1 MKVILI
7 IGKKRAGKTTLASTL
22 IKKLA
27 RPNTYIYD
35 INNEYTTKFGI
46 PNSYKGPINEDE
58 FLKEVQFKKNSMLV
72 FEEASIYLGTHGQ
85 EKILKDIISRS
96 RHTNNVILL
105 IFHSIAFVP
114 VYIFSFSDYVG
125 LFKTNDFRASL
136 DNKIRKNENLISI
149 YDRVRLNSNP
159 HYFELFENNT

>member
-46 PNSYKGPINEDE
+46 PNLYKGKINEIE
-58 FLKEVQFKKNSMLV
+58 FLKEVQHKKNSMLV
-72 FEEASIYLGTHGQ
+72 FEEASTYFSTHSQAQ
-85 EKILKDIISRS
+85 ELKDILARS

-114 VYIFSFSDYVG
+114 VYIFAFADYVG

-159 HYFELFENNT
+159 HYFEFFENNT

>member
-27 RPNTYIYD
+27 RPKTFIYD

-46 PNSYKGPINEDE
+46 PNDYKGPINEKS
-58 FLKEVQFKKNSMLV
+58 FLNEVQNQKNSMIV
-72 FEEASIYLGTHGQ
+72 FEEASTYLSTHGD
-85 EKILKDIISRS
+85 EKALKDCLSRS
-96 RHTNNVILL
+96 RHTNNVVML

-114 VYIFSFSDYVG
+114 IYIFAFSDYVG

-136 DNKIRKNENLISI
+136 DNKIRKNENLIAI

-159 HYFELFENNT
+159 HYFEFFENNT